1 MYHVLY
7 MKTEYY
13 GLILLCF
20 LVKNTGFWTR
30 EKDSIPKL
38 QESINLYTFTPR
50 WQRAL
55 ILLVTLSIA
64 TVTGAHQ
71 ERKKYYLTWGYA

>member
-13 GLILLCF
+13 RHGLILLCF

-30 EKDSIPKL
+30 EKAAFP
-38 QESINLYTFTPR
+38 NY
-50 WQRAL
+50 
-55 ILLVTLSIA
+55 
-64 TVTGAHQ
+64 
-71 ERKKYYLTWGYA
+71 KKV